1 MPERRVFGRR
11 LIRYGIG
18 PLWLLPAAFFG
29 YFALD
34 GSTPAGQ
41 RAIYAALAVVFL
53 VLAVRTMRVG
63 VLTGPDGVTV
73 RGVLSTRRLR
83 WDEIERFELGRWRG
97 WGDYPCGV
105 VRRAD
110 GSQLT
115 VFALNPPFELAAGES
130 REVPDALEALNAQLA
145 VARGWSAP
153 PPSGAPP
160 DPRATVGPH

>member
-11 LIRYGIG
+11 LIRYAIG

-34 GSTPAGQ
+34 RGTPAGQ
-41 RAIYAALAVVFL
+41 RAIYAALAVAFL

-63 VLTGPDGVTV
+63 VLTRRDGVTV
-73 RGVLSTRRLR
+73 RGVLSTRRLH
-83 WDEIERFELGRWRG
+83 WDEIERFEWGRWRG

-115 VFALNPPFELAAGES
+115 VFALNPPFEFAAGES
-130 REVPDALEALNAQLA
+130 RAVPEALEALNAQLA
-145 VARGWSAP
+145 AERGWSAP

-160 DPRATVGPH
+160 DPRATARPR

>member
-1 MPERRVFGRR
+1 V
-11 LIRYGIG
+11 
-18 PLWLLPAAFFG
+18 A
-29 YFALD
+29 
-34 GSTPAGQ
+34 
-41 RAIYAALAVVFL
+41 FL

-83 WDEIERFELGRWRG
+83 RDEIERFEWGRWRG
-97 WGDYPCGV
+97 WGNYPCGV

-115 VFALNPPFELAAGES
+115 VFALNPPFEFAAGES
-130 REVPDALEALNAQLA
+130 RAVPDALEALNTQLA
-145 VARGWSAP
+145 EARGWRPP

-160 DPRATVGPH
+160 DPHATVPPH